1 LSLLTSEKPYTV
13 LPNLL
18 PEAGPAGAGGRGADR
33 GDHRQWR
40 RTRGAATQG
49 TKFQLNLFILTFV
62 LRPIVQ
68 LFSRKSEKKDNVL
81 LMVN

>member
-1 LSLLTSEKPYTV
+1 MRLYSNSHPINHGLT
-13 LPNLL
+13 NLL

-49 TKFQLNLFILTFV
+49 TKLQLNLFIFNLTF
-62 LRPIVQ
+62 IV
-68 LFSRKSEKKDNVL
+68 R
-81 LMVN
+81 